1 MKMLGKVVVIT
12 GASSGLGRAA
22 AIAFAARGCRVV
34 LAGRRLEALEDAALE
49 CRVAGGQAVVRQT
62 DVTSEDEVKALA
74 ALALEQTGVI
84 DVWVNNAGV
93 TLFGSLEHSPIE
105 EHRQVIETNLF
116 GSILGARAVLPIFRQ
131 QKRGV
136 LINVGSI
143 LSKIGQPFVPSYVIS
158 KFALRG
164 LTEALRAELADQDD
178 IHVCSLLPYVI
189 DTEHF
194 ESGANHVGHG
204 AYGLPPMQSPEKV
217 AKAMV
222 SLAEHPR
229 REVHVPRIA
238 LLGLAAHELFPR
250 TVERIIFDALGRW
263 HFGKQ
268 GETQSAGNLYSPQ
281 KKSGG
286 VHGKRR
292 PLLKTTALVLFA
304 AQRFVEIQLK
314 FLFRVV
320 LQQGSPS
327 PLRVRSARTPSF
339 GAPSFDALSS
349 AHPPQGA
356 PSRAAPYPEATSAET
371 RSIEHKVRAMRGTA

>member
-1 MKMLGKVVVIT
+1 MLGKVVVIT

-34 LAGRRLEALEDAALE
+34 LAGRRLEALEDAARE
-49 CRVAGGQAVVRQT
+49 CRVVGGQAVVRQT

-74 ALALEQTGVI
+74 ALALEQTGVV

-93 TLFGSLEHSPIE
+93 TLFGSLEHSPLE

-116 GSILGARAVLPIFRQ
+116 GSILGARAVLPIFRR

-164 LTEALRAELADQDD
+164 LTEALRAELADADD

-222 SLAEHPR
+222 RLAEHPR

-250 TVERIIFDALGRW
+250 TVERIIFDALGKW

-268 GETQSAGNLYSPQ
+268 GEAQTDGNLYTPQ
-281 KKSGG
+281 KKSGA

-292 PLLKTTALVLFA
+292 PLLKTTALLVFA
-304 AQRFVEIQLK
+304 AQRFVEIQLQ

-327 PLRVRSARTPSF
+327 PVRVRSARMASF
-339 GAPSFDALSS
+339 GAHSFDALSM
-349 AHPPQGA
+349 AHPPPGA
-356 PSRAAPYPEATSAET
+356 PTQTAPYPEATAAEAQ
-371 RSIEHKVRAMRGTA
+371 SIEHEVRAMRGTA